1 MIHTDNTIGPQDGAK
16 VINVFKETFS
26 AILNNVNKKFPNV
39 VIIRYLS
46 YQSANE
52 KWKKNRVSKIKA
64 RTLKADK
71 QLSMNFY
78 DLVSLRILRKI

>member
-1 MIHTDNTIGPQDGAK
+1 M
-16 VINVFKETFS
+16 
-26 AILNNVNKKFPNV
+26 

-52 KWKKNRVSKIKA
+52 KWKKNRVPKIKA